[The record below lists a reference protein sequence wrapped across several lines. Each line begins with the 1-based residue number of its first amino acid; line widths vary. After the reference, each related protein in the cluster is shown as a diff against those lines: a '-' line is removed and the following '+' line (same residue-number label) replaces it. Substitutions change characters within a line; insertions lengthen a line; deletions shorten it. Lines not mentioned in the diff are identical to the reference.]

1 MEVSLRRQMILNV
14 EIVDLLNEQ
23 IAMEMKASSK
33 YLAMASWCDQREL
46 RNSAKLFYDQSE
58 EERGHAMKIFKFI
71 NDNGGSA
78 MSPSVG
84 EVPHE
89 YESLR
94 AVFEASLDA
103 EISVTQSIH
112 KIFKKARQV
121 YDFTSELFI
130 QWFVTEQAEEEEKI
144 RDILDLLD
152 LMGDMPL
159 KMIDERIPTEA

>member
-14 EIVDLLNEQ
+14 DVVDMLNQQ
-23 IAMEMKASSK
+23 IEMEMKASSK

-46 RNSAKLFYDQSE
+46 RNSAKFFYDQSE
-58 EERGHAMKIFKFI
+58 EERGHAMKIFKFV

-78 MSPSVG
+78 VSPTVS

-89 YESLR
+89 YESLK

-103 EISVTQSIH
+103 EISVTKYIH
-112 KIFKKARQV
+112 NIFKTARKV
-121 YDFTSELFI
+121 EDFTSELFLR
-130 QWFVTEQAEEEEKI
+130 WFVEEQAEEEEKI
-144 RDILDLLD
+144 RDILDLID

-159 KMIDERIPTEA
+159 KMVDERIPTEA

>member
-14 EIVDLLNEQ
+14 EVVDLLNQQ
-23 IAMEMKASSK
+23 IEMEMKASSK

-121 YDFTSELFI
+121 DDFTSELFI

-159 KMIDERIPTEA
+159 RMVDERIPTE

>member
-14 EIVDLLNEQ
+14 EVVDLLNQQ

-58 EERGHAMKIFKFI
+58 EERGHAMKIFHFV

-78 MSPSVG
+78 ISPKVA

-89 YESLR
+89 YENLR

-103 EISVTQSIH
+103 EISVTQAIH

-121 YDFTSELFI
+121 DDFTSELFI
-130 QWFVTEQAEEEEKI
+130 QWFVTEQAEEEEKV
-144 RDILDLLD
+144 RDILDLID

-159 KMIDERIPTEA
+159 KMVDERIPTE